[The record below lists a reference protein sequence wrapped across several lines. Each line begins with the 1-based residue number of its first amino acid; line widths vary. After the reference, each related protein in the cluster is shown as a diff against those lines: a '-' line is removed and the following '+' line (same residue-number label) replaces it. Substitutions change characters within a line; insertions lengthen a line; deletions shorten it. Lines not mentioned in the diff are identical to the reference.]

1 MVIMKKRIQ
10 LDNKTLEILS
20 AFKKHPQQS
29 YDEVISI
36 LISDLNDTLTNNVL
50 FNALMDHL
58 PASVYFKDR
67 EGRHLKVCKATQKDY
82 NEIYCKRFGLE
93 PQDMIGKTDE
103 ELYKPELAERTFKDD
118 LYVIESKNVIINREE
133 HTPPDGRYFST
144 TKAPIFNKKGYVTGL
159 VGITY
164 DITALKVTE
173 QELKESTKALRNLS
187 ESLMIINTI
196 LRHDIL
202 NYLTQVIGF
211 LDLYKVERDE
221 FYLERV
227 YTPVQRAISLIN
239 KLGELEKLIIQKEP
253 LKPYNLR
260 EISET
265 VLKNLLS
272 PTVKFNIVGEGIVL
286 ADQALYSVV
295 ENLVGNAI
303 IHAHTESIEL
313 IISETEDE
321 YYELKI
327 IDYGIGITDQ
337 IKKKL
342 FQPGQKFGKKGG
354 TGYGLYIVKKIIQ
367 RYEGEV
373 KVEDNLPRGTI
384 FSVKLKKANPIQS

>member
-1 MVIMKKRIQ
+1 MKKRIQ
-10 LDNKTLEILS
+10 LDKETLKALNE
-20 AFKKHPQQS
+20 FKKHPQQS
-29 YDEVISI
+29 YDEVISN
-36 LISDLNDTLTNNVL
+36 LISDLNDALMNNIL
-50 FNALMDHL
+50 FNALMDYL
-58 PASVYFKDR
+58 PASVYFKDC
-67 EGRHLKVCKATQKDY
+67 EGRHLKVCEATQKDY

-103 ELYKPELAERTFKDD
+103 ELYMPELAKMSFKDD
-118 LYVIESKNVIINREE
+118 IHVIESKNVIINREE
-133 HTPPDGRYFST
+133 HTPPEGRYFST
-144 TKAPIFNKKGYVTGL
+144 TKAPIFNKKGDVTGL

-173 QELKESTKALRNLS
+173 QELKKSTKALRHLS
-187 ESLMIINTI
+187 ESLMVINTI

-211 LDLYKVERDE
+211 LDLYKKKRDK

-239 KLGELEKLIIQKEP
+239 KLGELEKIIIQEEP

-260 EISET
+260 EVSEN
-265 VLKNLLS
+265 VLKNLSS
-272 PTVKFNIVGEGIVL
+272 PAVKFNIVGQGVVL
-286 ADQALYSVV
+286 ADQALYTVI
-295 ENLVGNAI
+295 ENLVRNAI
-303 IHAHTESIEL
+303 IHAQTESIEL
-313 IISETEDE
+313 IISEIEDE
-321 YYELKI
+321 YCELKV
-327 IDYGIGITDQ
+327 IDKGLGITDH
-337 IKKKL
+337 IKRKL
-342 FQPGQKFGKKGG
+342 FLPGQKFGKTGG

-384 FSVKLKKANPIQS
+384 FSVKLKKTTPNQS

>member
-1 MVIMKKRIQ
+1 MKKSIQ
-10 LDNKTLEILS
+10 LDNKTLEILN

-29 YDEVISI
+29 LDEVISD
-36 LISDLNDTLTNNVL
+36 LISDLNDTLTNNIL
-50 FNALMDHL
+50 FDALMDHL

-67 EGRHLKVCKATQKDY
+67 EGRHLKVCNTTQKDY

-103 ELYKPELAERTFKDD
+103 ELYKPELAKRTFKDD
-118 LYVIESKNVIINREE
+118 LYVIESGNAIINREE

-144 TKAPIFNKKGYVTGL
+144 TKAPIFNKKDYVTGL

-173 QELKESTKALRNLS
+173 QQLKKITKALRNLS
-187 ESLMIINTI
+187 ESLMVINTI

-211 LDLYKVERDE
+211 LDLYKTERDE

-227 YTPVQRAISLIN
+227 YNPVQRAVSLIN

-253 LKPYNLR
+253 LKPHDLR
-260 EISET
+260 EISES
-265 VLKNLLS
+265 VLKNLSS
-272 PTVKFNIVGEGIVL
+272 PTVKFNIVGQGIVL

-295 ENLVGNAI
+295 ENLVGNAL
-303 IHAHTESIEL
+303 IHAQTESIEL

-321 YYELKI
+321 YCELKV
-327 IDYGIGITDQ
+327 IDNGVGIKDQ
-337 IKKKL
+337 IKRKL

>member
-1 MVIMKKRIQ
+1 MKKRIQ